1 MKSGQAENGG
11 SSGEKT
17 RLVLLY
23 VIHFAVACLL
33 ATQMAPAVN
42 ESHYIP
48 KARHV
53 WDSSFAPNDF
63 FLQSHDSHYLAS
75 WLAGVPATYLGF
87 TTATWLG
94 RFTSWLLF
102 AIAWVHLMRSVRMP
116 ALLSPIV
123 FASWHLVVQYG
134 HWSGEWAMGGFE
146 AKSIAYPF
154 ILLGI
159 ASVIRDRWRSAWIFL
174 AIAVAWHPLAGGWAG
189 MSVGIY
195 WLCMPSL
202 KTRIAQ
208 QWPAF
213 LLAIAIGL
221 IGVVPAALGLAG
233 ENLVG
238 KVVASQVHVYFR
250 LPHHLCPQSF
260 PPTRHIAAGLSLL
273 GFVVATV
280 VYYMT
285 KSARPDQQSS
295 SYPARLFWIASISV
309 GFAMVGLAIDLLLSK
324 QYPSTA
330 SSLLRFYWFRWAD
343 VAVPLAGVTLFWLW
357 VTSDSATTWYKATPV
372 IVVVGVASV
381 IHLQSVA
388 EKKIPA
394 ADKLVT
400 ESVGPLPVASDRYL
414 DWLAVCAWIKENTP
428 TDSLWLT
435 PKYQQSFKWHA
446 QRAEVVCWKDVPQDN
461 ASVHEWYRRIND
473 CEPRKTASGQLRGW
487 TEEEIVQLAEKYEF
501 EWILLD
507 RTVQAKPVFE
517 VCYPTFATSTSYIDN
532 RSFAVC
538 RLRPA
543 VRAGFLKS
551 MPATKQALPQRR
563 DQ

>member
-1 MKSGQAENGG
+1 MKSGQAEIGG
-11 SSGEKT
+11 SKGEKT
-17 RLVLLY
+17 RLVLQY
-23 VIHFAVACLL
+23 VIHFAVACVL

-75 WLAGVPATYLGF
+75 WFAGLPATYLGF

-102 AIAWVHLMRSVRMP
+102 AIAWVHLMRSVRIP
-116 ALLSPIV
+116 ALLSPLV

-146 AKSIAYPF
+146 AKAIAYPF

-195 WLCMPSL
+195 WLCMPEL
-202 KTRIAQ
+202 KSRIAD

-260 PPTRHIAAGLSLL
+260 PPARHIAAGLSLL
-273 GFVVATV
+273 GFVTASVLYFASN
-280 VYYMT
+280 
-285 KSARPDQQSS
+285 KSKPKERPEN
-295 SYPARLFWIASISV
+295 YPARLFAIACIALS
-309 GFAMVGLAIDLLLSK
+309 FALVGLSIDIFLSK
-324 QYPSTA
+324 NYPSTA

-343 VAVPLAGVTLFWLW
+343 IAIPLAGVTLMWLW
-357 VTSDSATTWYKATPV
+357 ITSNPTTLWYKAAP
-372 IVVVGVASV
+372 ASLAV
-381 IHLQSVA
+381 LIASAMHVRSVA
-388 EKKIPA
+388 ESPIPA
-394 ADKLVT
+394 ADKLVV
-400 ESVGPLPVASDRYL
+400 ESIGPQPVSSDRYL

-428 TDSLWLT
+428 EDSVWLT

-461 ASVHEWYRRIND
+461 ASVHEWYKRIND
-473 CEPRKTASGQLRGW
+473 CQPPKRSNGEARGW
-487 TEEEIVQLAEKYEF
+487 TESEVARLADKYDF

-517 VCYPTFATSTSYIDN
+517 VCYPTFETSTEYIDN

-543 VRAGFLKS
+543 IRDAFLDS
-551 MPATKQALPQRR
+551 LRNGE
-563 DQ
+563 